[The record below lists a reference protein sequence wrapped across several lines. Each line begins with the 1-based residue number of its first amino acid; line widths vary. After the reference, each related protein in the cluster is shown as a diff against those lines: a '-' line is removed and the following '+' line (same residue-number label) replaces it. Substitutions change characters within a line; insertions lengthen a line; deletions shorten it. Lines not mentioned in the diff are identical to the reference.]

1 MFQFLSR
8 RPLLSGIV
16 RPAVR
21 GAVEDRPPG
30 TPGVATPPPATRAA
44 RLLLSPIWPPHISH
58 PSTSPSAPRLSAC
71 PQQPLTLQCSQVWMA
86 VAERAKRVPCGP
98 QETVKTCRTRTVRR
112 TAHVLFLLRTKAGL
126 IWADFY
132 LNVFFSP
139 L

>member
-1 MFQFLSR
+1 MFQYLSC
-8 RPLLSGIV
+8 RPLLSGMV

-71 PQQPLTLQCSQVWMA
+71 PQQPLTLQCSQVSMA
-86 VAERAKRVPCGP
+86 VAERAKRIPCGP
-98 QETVKTCRTRTVRR
+98 QETVKTCRTRTVR
-112 TAHVLFLLRTKAGL
+112 TANVLFLLRTKVGL
-126 IWADFY
+126 IWAEFY
-132 LNVFFSP
+132 LNVFFF

>member
-1 MFQFLSR
+1 MFQYLSC
-8 RPLLSGIV
+8 RPLLSGFV

-21 GAVEDRPPG
+21 GALEDRPPG
-30 TPGVATPPPATRAA
+30 TPGVATPRPATRAA
-44 RLLLSPIWPPHISH
+44 WLLLSPIWPPHISH
-58 PSTSPSAPRLSAC
+58 PSTSPSAPRLSAR
-71 PQQPLTLQCSQVWMA
+71 PQQPLTLQCSQVSMA
-86 VAERAKRVPCGP
+86 VAERAKRIPCGP

-112 TAHVLFLLRTKAGL
+112 TADVLFLVRTKVGL